1 MADFKKNIISISF
14 LFFVLSFFSPLLWR
28 GAGGE
33 AFSQEGTRTTKTN
46 PADATRK
53 IMIVPFDPKLYMSDV
68 DMKINQQTKWK
79 FPQIRE
85 NFRQQ
90 LNAQLKLK
98 LQSISPVVSF
108 YSDSAKMAKDLSY
121 IYKSTDLSYDLI
133 PNPTDVKTPLVHKNG
148 IKNGQLAV
156 EISTD
161 KKFMNAKVGDE
172 KLLSYLSTK
181 YKTDYY
187 VFINQ
192 LDIKNNMDTYD
203 IGTDIFQREIAVH
216 YSILDKTGKNIA
228 AGIAS
233 SSFSSK
239 ENDPKKIVSQNF
251 GPIAAYIAAKLN
263 LAIKPELKPAPKK

>member
-1 MADFKKNIISISF
+1 MADFKRNIILLF
-14 LFFVLSFFSPLLWR
+14 LNFIVLFSL
-28 GAGGE
+28 A
-33 AFSQEGTRTTKTN
+33 QESTRTTKTN

-53 IMIVPFDPKLYMSDV
+53 IMIVPFDPKLYMSDI
-68 DMKINQQTKWK
+68 DMKINQLTKWK

-121 IYKSTDLSYDLI
+121 IYRSTNLSYDQI
-133 PNPTDVKTPLVHKNG
+133 ANSNEVKLPLVHKNG

-161 KKFMNAKVGDE
+161 KKFMNTKINDE
-172 KLLSYLSTK
+172 KLLSYLNTK
-181 YKTDYY
+181 YQTDYF

-203 IGTDIFQREIAVH
+203 LATDIFQREIAVH

-251 GPIAAYIAAKLN
+251 GPIAAYIAAKLK
-263 LAIKPELKPAPKK
+263 LVMKPELKPAPKK